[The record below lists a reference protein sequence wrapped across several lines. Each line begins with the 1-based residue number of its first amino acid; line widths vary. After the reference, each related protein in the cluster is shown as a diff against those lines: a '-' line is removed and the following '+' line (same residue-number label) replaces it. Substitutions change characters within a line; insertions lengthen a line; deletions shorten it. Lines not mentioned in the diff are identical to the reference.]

1 MMDLRD
7 RKLSYPKHEKVDL
20 RMEIVTQKLKGRKK
34 GSEKGRNR
42 DGESGRGEEEKG
54 TEEGKIKGS
63 LFYTTSVEYCEYFMY
78 NIYSH
83 LC

>member
-1 MMDLRD
+1 MDLSD

-20 RMEIVTQKLKGRKK
+20 WMEIVTQGRV
-34 GSEKGRNR
+34 
-42 DGESGRGEEEKG
+42 EEEKG

-63 LFYTTSVEYCEYFMY
+63 LFDTTSVEYCEYFMY
-78 NIYSH
+78 NIYCH